1 MENCIFCKII
11 NKEIPANI
19 VYEDNYLI
27 AFLDINPISDGH
39 TLIVPKKHFKDLNEI
54 NEETGGKVLVL
65 AAKIGKAI
73 VENFNFEGYSIW
85 ENNGHFQD
93 VPHFHLHVIGR
104 HKNNDLKI
112 KGPEAPYKS
121 EKEHLQKIKTILN
134 KGLN

>member
-19 VYEDNYLI
+19 VYEDNNLI

-39 TLIVPKKHFKDLNEI
+39 TLIVPKKHYKDLNEI
-54 NEETGGKVLVL
+54 SEQIGGKVLVL
-65 AAKIGKAI
+65 AGKIGAVI
-73 VENFNFEGYSIW
+73 QECFNYEGYSIW

-104 HKNNDLKI
+104 HKDNDLKI
-112 KGPEAPYKS
+112 QDPRQNYSNEAGHLSKIKS
-121 EKEHLQKIKTILN
+121 IISQKI
-134 KGLN
+134 